1 MRTQMALAIIVAAQ
15 LAAPSPADAQGWI
28 EPTEGN
34 IRSGVERTR
43 TNVQVTVRGRVA
55 EFEVEEWFHNSGAA
69 RFGEGDYI
77 YPLPGEAVF
86 SQFSLFQGDTELTG
100 ETMDAAQARSIYE
113 AIVRAKRDP
122 ALIELVGH
130 GLIRARIFPIGA
142 GETRK
147 ITLRFTQVMA
157 RAGDA
162 LQLRYSA
169 GAAAA
174 SANVGAHVSW
184 RSAAVRNADAPLT
197 FLVVAPDG
205 SEFSDPVSPTHRI
218 RIQRRD
224 GRMQVSPDEKL
235 RGEFSLFLP
244 LARPGIGMALAT
256 HRTSASEDGYFM
268 LTLFPGDADGD
279 ALPRDITAV
288 VDISGSMSG
297 AKLTQARA
305 ALHQFLDSLGDED
318 RFRLIAFNNRVWSQS
333 ADWSPTTPE
342 RLAEARDWI
351 RDLRAGG
358 GTNIAGALDEA
369 FVLPSPEER
378 LAIVVFVTDGLPSVG
393 ETDPERIAASAG
405 SARGSARVF
414 SFGVGYD
421 VNTYLLDRLSVHGRG
436 TAEYVEPG
444 EDVELA
450 VGKLV
455 RKIAHPVLSDLV
467 IDDTPVRVTDIY
479 PVELPDLFAGDEL
492 VVFGRYESTRETLT
506 GAVAIRGRRRGHTER
521 FDVEAEF
528 PRHRGANEF
537 IPRLWAARKLGY
549 LTTTLRLEGST
560 PELLAEIRETAMR
573 YGLLSEY
580 TSYLVQEPQMVADE
594 TLSWD
599 MPQPPA
605 SVALPAEQAVG
616 RSAVDA
622 AKSASRNRQMRTEA
636 DLRDAGHGSE
646 DRDNTDVRQS
656 GGRVFNLRDGVW
668 VDGFH
673 RPSHEIVAIAA
684 YSRAY
689 FALLDEAPE
698 LAIWLS
704 EFDRV
709 LVAGAKIS
717 IQIDREG
724 AENISGKE
732 LALLLRDFRG

>member
-1 MRTQMALAIIVAAQ
+1 MALAIVVAAQ
-15 LAAPSPADAQGWI
+15 LAAPMPANAQGWI
-28 EPTEGN
+28 EPTVGS
-34 IRSGVERTR
+34 IRNSVERTR
-43 TNVQVTVRGRVA
+43 TNVQVTIRGRVA
-55 EFEVEEWFHNSGAA
+55 EFEVEEWFHNSGTA
-69 RFGEGDYI
+69 RFGEGDYL

-122 ALIELVGH
+122 ALIELIGH
-130 GLIRARIFPIGA
+130 GLIRARVFPIAA
-142 GETRK
+142 GETRR
-147 ITLRFTQVMA
+147 ITLRFTQVMD

-174 SANVGAHVSW
+174 QATVSSS
-184 RSAAVRNADAPLT
+184 RSAGVRDADAPLT
-197 FLVVAPDG
+197 FTVVAPDG

-218 RIQRRD
+218 RVQRRD

-244 LARPGIGMALAT
+244 LAQAGIGMSLAA

-268 LTLFPGDADGD
+268 LTLFPGEAEGE

-297 AKLTQARA
+297 SKLTQARA

-333 ADWSPTTPE
+333 ADWSATNPE
-342 RLAEARDWI
+342 RLADARDWI

-369 FVLPSPEER
+369 FILPSPEDR
-378 LAIVVFVTDGLPSVG
+378 LPIVVFVTDGLPSVG

-405 SARGSARVF
+405 STRRSARVF

-421 VNTYLLDRLSVHGRG
+421 VNTYLLDRLAVHGRG

-450 VGKLV
+450 VGNLV

-492 VVFGRYESTRETLT
+492 VVFGRYASSRETIT
-506 GAVAIRGRRRGHTER
+506 GPVAIRGERRGGTER
-521 FDVEAEF
+521 FAVEAEF
-528 PRHRGANEF
+528 PRHRGSNEF

-594 TLSWD
+594 ALRRD
-599 MPQPPA
+599 QPA
-605 SVALPAEQAVG
+605 SAARPVEGAVG
-616 RSAVDA
+616 RSAVAA
-622 AKSASRNRQMRTEA
+622 AKSAGQNRQMRSEA
-636 DLRDAGHGSE
+636 DLRDAGHGTG
-646 DRDNTDVRQS
+646 DLDNAILRQS

-673 RPSHEIVAIAA
+673 RPSQEIVAVAA
-684 YSRAY
+684 YSPAY
-689 FALLDEAPE
+689 FALLEAAPE
-698 LAIWLS
+698 LAMWLS

-732 LALLLRDFRG
+732 LAILLRDFRG